1 MLGVRLQMRNGR
13 DACAWAA
20 QFEEKARNQRE
31 HNAILLRLR
40 REAKRIEQRED
51 AQAKELAEAK
61 RAAGVADAVGDALAL
76 RAEAE
81 EEARRR
87 AAADAAA
94 AAAAADAAAAA
105 EEEAARAEEV
115 VRLQAQLHEKQTR
128 AQLQREKIEQLKQEQ
143 LSLSLS

>member
-94 AAAAADAAAAA
+94 AAA
-105 EEEAARAEEV
+105 EEAARAEEV
-115 VRLQAQLHEKQTR
+115 ARLQAQLHEKETR

>member
-1 MLGVRLQMRNGR
+1 MRNGR

>member
-1 MLGVRLQMRNGR
+1 MRNGR

-94 AAAAADAAAAA
+94 AAAAAADAAAAA

>member
-87 AAADAAA
+87 AAAAAA

-105 EEEAARAEEV
+105 AEEAARAEEV
-115 VRLQAQLHEKQTR
+115 ARLQAQLHEKETR